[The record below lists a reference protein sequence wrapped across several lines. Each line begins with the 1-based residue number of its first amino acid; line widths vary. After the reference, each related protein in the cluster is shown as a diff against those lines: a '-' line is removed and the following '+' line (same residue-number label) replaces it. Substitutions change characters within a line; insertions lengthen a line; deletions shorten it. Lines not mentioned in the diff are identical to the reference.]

1 MAWSAREGSSSN
13 NNTTTG
19 WLRQEA
25 TLAEAEKKALNALQ
39 KSENEGSN
47 VNDPLTAAMLP
58 GMDPSTMMVRDNAIR
73 RGDVIS
79 HDLQKNNGSEI
90 LILLTF
96 YLNYLG

>member
-25 TLAEAEKKALNALQ
+25 TLAEAEKKALDALQ
-39 KSENEGSN
+39 KSDNGGSN

-79 HDLQKNNGSEI
+79 HDLQKNNGSES